1 MSTSSDTTTLAA
13 CQNDVIVYP
22 AGYVK
27 SSSANSDTISLTQG
41 SDGTKLSMFN
51 ISADNINLDGAISHI
66 KMQVFDSSKN
76 PIEPIEGIFVYLIF
90 ERSEGVISPVYLT
103 QEEWEA
109 QNNA

>member
-27 SSSANSDTISLTQG
+27 SSSADSDTISFTQG
-41 SDGTKLSMFN
+41 SDGTKLSAFN

-76 PIEPIEGIFVYLIF
+76 PIEGIFVYLIF
-90 ERSEGVISPVYLT
+90 EKSEDGISPVYLT